1 MIIGAV
7 ITVAWDTGGTGFT
20 DDVGRQW
27 VRCDGRDLSQ
37 TTYPALYTIVGDRY
51 SDGAVG
57 AGDFRI
63 PDMRGTFLRG
73 TDAAGTVDADAPA
86 RTIDGPGNPSSDTG
100 TLQNKALETHYHGST
115 PLQPIMQRAER
126 QPNGSPMGNNAS
138 YNRNYPNYP
147 SLSLVEPTS
156 MVMSSGTTLESDIS
170 WVETSPAPTATF
182 APPNLVM
189 DYILRI
195 A

>member
-1 MIIGAV
+1 MIIGSV
-7 ITVAWDTGGTGFT
+7 ITVAWDTGGTVFT
-20 DDVGRQW
+20 DQVGRQW
-27 VRCDGRDLSQ
+27 VRCDGRDLSAI
-37 TTYPALYTIVGDRY
+37 TYPALYEVVGTRY
-51 SDGAVG
+51 SDGTQPLNH
-57 AGDFRI
+57 FRI

-73 TDAAGTVDADAPA
+73 TDTAGTVDADAPA

-115 PLQPIMQRAER
+115 PLQPIMQRAEW

-156 MVMSSGTTLESDIS
+156 MAMSSGVSTESDIS
-170 WVETSPAPTATF
+170 WVQTSPA
-182 APPNLVM
+182 
-189 DYILRI
+189 
-195 A
+195 